1 MMDTPEERTAAMS
14 AGAAG
19 RDPATAFAAAAE
31 LLEPSDGGLLGIAWL
46 NRDLAWLFV
55 LRVLRSISQGYLGI
69 ILPLYLV
76 ELGYGAVALGT
87 LLGVSAVAAA
97 GISTLIGVLADRFG
111 RKNCLIAISVMLGLG
126 AIAFAFATS
135 FTWIVIFAAISSI
148 GRGGALAGGA
158 WGPFY
163 PAVQALVAERTTD
176 YNRTRV
182 FGAFS
187 FVGVAAAGAGTL
199 LAGLPSLMH
208 RLSATPE
215 LETYRLLFIVAGLLG
230 LAMAFAVI
238 PVHEDRDA
246 VRIAREEAAS
256 AVAGSRSPALHL
268 GLSHESWRLIVR
280 FMITNATNG
289 LAIGML
295 GPIVVYWFY
304 RRFGVT
310 SAQLAEAF
318 FVLNLLSS
326 IPYLMAGRLALMLGS
341 VRAIVVTRA
350 ISTVLLFMVVLM
362 PTFTW
367 AVLVYGIRAIF
378 NMLSIPVRQ
387 SYLMGVIPPAE
398 RSSASGLSNF
408 PSQVMSAVSP
418 YIAGLFMEHLYL
430 SLPLEFAAVMQALNT
445 FLYWIFFRNVLP
457 PEEMNGSGGGG

>member
-1 MMDTPEERTAAMS
+1 MMDTPEERAAATG
-14 AGAAG
+14 AGVDD
-19 RDPATAFAAAAE
+19 RERAFAAAPE
-31 LLEPSDGGLLGIAWL
+31 LLEPPDGGLLGIAWL

-87 LLGVSAVAAA
+87 LLGVSAIVAA

-111 RKNCLIAISVMLGLG
+111 RKNCLIVISVMLGAG

-135 FTWIVIFAAISSI
+135 FTWIVVFAAIGSI

-187 FVGVAAAGAGTL
+187 FVGVFAAAAGTL
-199 LAGLPSLMH
+199 LAALPSLLH
-208 RLSATPE
+208 RAAAIPD
-215 LETYRLLFIVAGLLG
+215 LETYRGLFILAGLLG
-230 LAMAFAVI
+230 IAMAFAVI

-246 VRIAREEAAS
+246 ARIAREAAAS
-256 AVAGSRSPALHL
+256 GANGADPPAPLRL
-268 GLSHESWRLIVR
+268 GLSRESWRLIIR

-304 RRFGVT
+304 RRFGAT

-318 FVLNLLSS
+318 FILNLVSA

-341 VRAIVVTRA
+341 VRAIVWTRA

-362 PTFTW
+362 PTFAW
-367 AVLVYGIRAIF
+367 AAAIYGIRAIF

-398 RSSASGLSNF
+398 RSSASGFSNF
-408 PSQVMSAVSP
+408 PSQVMSAVGP

-457 PEEMNGSGGGG
+457 PEEMNGGSAG

>member
-1 MMDTPEERTAAMS
+1 METPQERAAAIS
-14 AGAAG
+14 AGFG
-19 RDPATAFAAAAE
+19 GGDPERKFAAPE
-31 LLEPSDGGLLGIAWL
+31 LLEPPDGGLLGIAWL

-76 ELGYGAVALGT
+76 ALGYGAVALGT
-87 LLGVSAVAAA
+87 LLGVSAIAAA
-97 GISTLIGVLADRFG
+97 GISTLTGVLADRFG
-111 RKNCLIAISVMLGLG
+111 RKNFLVIISVMMGLG
-126 AIAFAFATS
+126 AIGFAFARS
-135 FTWIVIFAAISSI
+135 FTWIVIFAAIGSI

-187 FVGVAAAGAGTL
+187 FVGVAAAAAGTL
-199 LAGLPSLMH
+199 LAGLPSVLH
-208 RLSATPE
+208 RVAATPE
-215 LETYRLLFIVAGLLG
+215 IDTYRILFIFAGLLG
-230 LAMAFAVI
+230 IAMAFAVI
-238 PVHEDRDA
+238 PVHEDRA
-246 VRIAREEAAS
+246 AARLAREVAAS
-256 AVAGSRSPALHL
+256 AAARSDAPALRL
-268 GLSHESWRLIVR
+268 GMSRASWRLIIR

-295 GPIVVYWFY
+295 GPFVVYWFY
-304 RRFGVT
+304 RRFGVG
-310 SAQLAEAF
+310 AAELAEAF
-318 FVLNLLSS
+318 FVLNLVSAA
-326 IPYLMAGRLALMLGS
+326 PYLMAGRLALMLGS
-341 VRAIVVTRA
+341 VRSIVVTRG

-362 PTFTW
+362 PTFFW
-367 AVLVYGIRAIF
+367 AAVIYGVRAIF
-378 NMLSIPVRQ
+378 NMMSIPVRQ

-408 PSQVMSAVSP
+408 PSQVMSAVGP

-445 FLYWIFFRNVLP
+445 FLYWAFFRNVLP
-457 PEEMNGSGGGG
+457 PEEMTGGGGG